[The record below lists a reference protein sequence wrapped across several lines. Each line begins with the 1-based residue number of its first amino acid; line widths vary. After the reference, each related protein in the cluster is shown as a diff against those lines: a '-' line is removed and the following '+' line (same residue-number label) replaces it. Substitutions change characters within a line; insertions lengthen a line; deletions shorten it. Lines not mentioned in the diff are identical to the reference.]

1 MVGLIRSDRASR
13 GRGRARDVSREEA
26 ERVIEEGGIVVIDF
40 YADWC
45 IPCRMLA
52 RVFEEVAAKIKEA
65 EFLRVDV
72 DRSGSWPDE
81 LRIRAI
87 PTILFFKDGR
97 LYGERIVGYN
107 SKVGER
113 IIEIIKRLKLEG
125 DSNVP
130 QNNSPEPRNRVNDY
144 SEGSIQTVYG
154 SGGEVFRKV
163 GVGPFILGKL
173 QGAVKNA
180 EVARRLLEET
190 PWWRW
195 WDRQYYKHVIEEG
208 ERAKKALDEYLRRIR
223 EIRNELEGDEVYETQ
238 D

>member
-1 MVGLIRSDRASR
+1 VFGLVGLIRSDRASR

-26 ERVIEEGGIVVIDF
+26 KRVIEEGGIVVIDF

-97 LYGERIVGYN
+97 LNEERIVG
-107 SKVGER
+107 
-113 IIEIIKRLKLEG
+113 
-125 DSNVP
+125 
-130 QNNSPEPRNRVNDY
+130 
-144 SEGSIQTVYG
+144 
-154 SGGEVFRKV
+154 
-163 GVGPFILGKL
+163 
-173 QGAVKNA
+173 
-180 EVARRLLEET
+180 
-190 PWWRW
+190 
-195 WDRQYYKHVIEEG
+195 
-208 ERAKKALDEYLRRIR
+208 
-223 EIRNELEGDEVYETQ
+223 
-238 D
+238 